1 MTTQR
6 IRERLLKLHAE
17 ENDLNKEMG
26 KITFAI
32 KECQKKKLKIAKRI
46 SSNMKYRNKLINLL

>member
-1 MTTQR
+1 MTTQQ

-17 ENDLNKEMG
+17 ENDMNKEMG
-26 KITFAI
+26 KHNRTI
-32 KECQKKKLKIAKRI
+32 KECQRKKLKIAKRI